1 MSRDFWDGR
10 SFTRVDDEPNGR
22 VAIEGYDGELCV
34 HRTTYN
40 RATAV
45 LIGEALIRAAKEER

>member
-1 MSRDFWDGR
+1 MIADFWDGR
-10 SFTRVDDEPNGR
+10 SFTRVDDEPDGR

-45 LIGEALIRAAKEER
+45 LIGEALIRAAEEGQ